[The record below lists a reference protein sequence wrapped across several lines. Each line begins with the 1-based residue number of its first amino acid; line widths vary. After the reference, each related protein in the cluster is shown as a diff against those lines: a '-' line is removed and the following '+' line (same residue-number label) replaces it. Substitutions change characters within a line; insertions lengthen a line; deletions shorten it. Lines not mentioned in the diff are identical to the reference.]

1 MYIYVSRKIFTLRF
15 SVHVGHMEMRPRLRA
30 PYDILEERE
39 IELMTPMC
47 KASGLHIHYNTAIV
61 YDPGNLARGGG
72 GPGPTARKQLGQR
85 FFFFNLLLLYTTLT
99 NSVDP
104 DEMSHNAAFH

>member
-1 MYIYVSRKIFTLRF
+1 MYIYVSRIIFTLRF
-15 SVHVGHMEMRPRLRA
+15 SVHIGHMEMRPRLRA

-39 IELMTPMC
+39 IELMTLMC

-61 YDPGNLARGGG
+61 YDPGILARG

-85 FFFFNLLLLYTTLT
+85 FFF
-99 NSVDP
+99 
-104 DEMSHNAAFH
+104 

>member
-1 MYIYVSRKIFTLRF
+1 MDVYIYVSRIIFTLRF

-61 YDPGNLARGGG
+61 YDPGILARGVQ
-72 GPGPTARKQLGQR
+72 ARLPENSSDNVV
-85 FFFFNLLLLYTTLT
+85 FF
-99 NSVDP
+99 
-104 DEMSHNAAFH
+104 